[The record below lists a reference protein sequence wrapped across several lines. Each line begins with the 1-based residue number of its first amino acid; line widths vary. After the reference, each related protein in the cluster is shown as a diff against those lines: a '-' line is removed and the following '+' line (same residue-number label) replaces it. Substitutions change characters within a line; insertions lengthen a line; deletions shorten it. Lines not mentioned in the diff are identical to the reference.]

1 MAGAARRGLAR
12 RLRRSALALL
22 AACALPAMATPAVVP
37 TAEPAIEPAAE
48 PVTAIAADAVVTLVM
63 GRADLISGWQ
73 PERLCSASLVEDAR
87 GDVRWVTA
95 AHCLGA
101 RRMWMVPRVS
111 LTPYALGRH
120 PRDLNG
126 ARDVTSAFAAPFS
139 RWQLD
144 LAWSAPLPPEDRP
157 AGLRVLRMA
166 PRAPRPGEPVA
177 LAGQPGQPRPRLV
190 ALACEAAGAVPA
202 PLPDRDNGPDARR
215 RVLAEG
221 AYCPGIEGITDER
234 GYLGLS
240 GGPALDAEGRW
251 LGVITAALWM
261 PEQDVLRLLWSAPG
275 PGFDFAAPALPRA
288 DGEHQLAYRCRAR
301 PTLDCQLRV
310 TLRDGAVDGPVVVLD
325 AAGERE
331 LQRLER

>member
-1 MAGAARRGLAR
+1 MRGAAL
-12 RLRRSALALL
+12 LVALAL
-22 AACALPAMATPAVVP
+22 APASRATEPAV
-37 TAEPAIEPAAE
+37 EPAAE
-48 PVTAIAADAVVTLVM
+48 PATDIAADAVATLVM
-63 GRADLISGWQ
+63 GRADLIAGWQ
-73 PERLCSASLVEDAR
+73 PERLCSTSLVEDAR
-87 GDVRWVTA
+87 GEVRWVTA

-101 RRMWMVPRVS
+101 RRMWMVPRVG

-126 ARDVTSAFAAPFS
+126 ARDMTSAFEAPFS

-144 LAWSAPLPPEDRP
+144 LAWSAPVPTGERPP
-157 AGLRVLRMA
+157 GLRVLRMA
-166 PRAPRPGEPVA
+166 PGAPRPGDAVA
-177 LAGQPGQPRPRLV
+177 LAGQAGQPRPRPV

-202 PLPDRDNGPDARR
+202 PLPDRDSGPDARR

-240 GGPALDAEGRW
+240 GGPALDAQGRW

-261 PEQDVLRLLWSAPG
+261 PDQDVLRLLWAAPG
-275 PGFDFAAPALPRA
+275 SGFDFAAPALPRA
-288 DGEHQLAYRCRAR
+288 DGEHQLPYRCRAR

-310 TLRDGAVDGPVVVLD
+310 TLREGAVDGPVVVLD
-325 AAGERE
+325 ADGERE

>member
-1 MAGAARRGLAR
+1 MRGGARPAFRRRLAAWVALAASVGPAGA
-12 RLRRSALALL
+12 
-22 AACALPAMATPAVVP
+22 TPP
-37 TAEPAIEPAAE
+37 PAAE
-48 PVTAIAADAVVTLVM
+48 PATDIATDIAADAVVTLVM

-87 GDVRWVTA
+87 GEVRWVTA

-101 RRMWMVPRVS
+101 RRMWMVPRS
-111 LTPYALGRH
+111 GLTPYALGRH
-120 PRDLNG
+120 PRDLIG
-126 ARDVTSAFAAPFS
+126 ARDMTRAFEAPFS

-144 LAWSAPLPPEDRP
+144 LAWSAPVPPEARP
-157 AGLRVLRMA
+157 PGVRVLRMA
-166 PRAPRPGEPVA
+166 PAAPRPGEPVA

-190 ALACEAAGAVPA
+190 ALACEAAGAVAA
-202 PLPDRDNGPDARR
+202 PLPDPETGPDARR
-215 RVLAEG
+215 RVLVDG
-221 AYCPGIEGITDER
+221 AYCPPVERISDER

-261 PEQDVLRLLWSAPG
+261 PEQQVLRLLWAAPG

-288 DGEHQLAYRCRAR
+288 DGAHDVAFRCRAR
-301 PTLDCQLRV
+301 PTLDCRLRL
-310 TLRDGAVDGPVVVLD
+310 TLREGAVDGPVVVLD